1 MNVPVRAAPV
11 LAVTWNSTCPVPC
24 PDGVTFEIQLTS
36 ADALHA
42 HSGCAFTET
51 VPVPPPDPIVA
62 DVGETAISHFTGVG
76 WTDIVEVEPQPL
88 RASANAAA
96 ATSTDRCLVDKRG

>member
-1 MNVPVRAAPV
+1 M

-51 VPVPPPDPIVA
+51 VPVPPPDPIV
-62 DVGETAISHFTGVG
+62 TGVG

>member
-62 DVGETAISHFTGVG
+62 DVGET
-76 WTDIVEVEPQPL
+76 DIVEVEPQPL